1 MFEYHKAVS
10 TKLSSCSQA
19 GLLSLLILAF
29 PAFAATTVDLS
40 DTVVAPK
47 SSMGVNVGSAS
58 ANIVNG
64 GCFEAGADGNG
75 FAYEGWGWF
84 KAGGTYT
91 ASVDTSTFVSGKQ
104 SQKISV
110 SAAPATMEQAA
121 VDLPQLKLTRVL
133 TPSGAYVIKAMLK
146 SDVANSRVQLGIVD
160 GGWGVHYSPVFNLTT
175 TWTAYSWTYTSASTD
190 LWRGVAV
197 TYLDNANYWID
208 NLASWDANNIDPAT
222 GFVKTYVDRL
232 KELKPTMLRL
242 GGLGVNGMTLEHY
255 LFKPWPL
262 SYGPPPNEY
271 LNINTFMTLCKVA
284 NASAF
289 ITVPPA
295 FTDTA
300 SAATQTDL
308 TVDLVNNH
316 YSDHGNIVDYLGGD
330 NTTTYGAR
338 RIADGFARWDTQ
350 TPFIYYEM
358 GNETWGTPDGKWDMH
373 LGLSGDPWMQTYAT
387 YCTKRMTDMKGRAGW
402 RSNMR
407 VGFGGFAADSDS
419 WAGYSTILIPA
430 IKTLA
435 DFGTIFMYY
444 GSGDNTNT
452 DEQIYGG
459 LFAKAQWHQ
468 RVIGN
473 MNATYAAAAGHTVE
487 CCIYEGNCVWGNYY
501 NGPSA
506 NDMFDYSHEVSAGA
520 AVSLLDNYAA
530 GNHAGVVWNNHFAFT
545 GGSWS
550 SLTDEPNYYRK
561 PAYQALKIFNNY
573 ISGNMIT
580 STVSGAGT
588 WNDTITSEQN
598 VPYVACYPYK
608 SGSNYSILLV
618 NRHRTTAQTIT
629 INRPLTVSQ
638 LVSLSAADINANNET
653 GENVTMQVQ
662 TVSSSGNSY
671 TVTVPPFSA
680 YLVTAQDY
688 VPSAPTVSLTSPAN
702 GAIYAVGANISLT
715 ATAASS
721 SSTISKVEFYKG
733 TTLLGTATT
742 SPYTFA
748 WNNVSAGQYAL
759 TAKATDGNGLS
770 TTSSTVNITVNAPPT
785 VSLTSPANG
794 AIYAVGANISLTAIA
809 ASTSSMISK
818 VEFYKGTTL
827 LGTATTSPYTFAWN
841 NVGAGQYAL
850 TAKATDGNGFST
862 TSSTVNITVNAPPTV
877 SLTSPANGANYATG
891 ANISLTATAASTSST
906 ISKVEFYKGTTLLG
920 TATTSPYTFAWNNIS
935 AGQYALTAK
944 ATDGNGLSKTSSTVN
959 ITVNAP
965 PTVSLTSPTN
975 GASFSVGANILL
987 TATAASSSSTVSK
1000 VEFFQGTTLLGTA
1013 TTSPYSF
1020 TWNNVSAGNYSLTAK
1035 VTDGNG
1041 LTATSSPVSS
1051 SVAIPHPLP
1060 PTVNL
1065 TSPANGAMY
1074 LAGSSVSLT
1083 ATAASSGATVSKV
1096 EFYQG
1101 STLLGTDTVSPYT
1114 CTWNNV
1120 AAGQYALTAKA
1131 TDSNGLSTTSS
1142 IVNIIVNNSVPL
1154 TITSVATAFPN
1165 PAGEGQ
1171 MVNLAVGASGNAGD
1185 TLTYT
1190 WDLGDGNQ
1198 GVGASMNHAFLAA
1211 GTYTVSVTVDDS
1223 HGGIVS
1229 STLSVQVNAA
1239 VVGTGIDSDGDG
1251 FSDSFESGVGTDPGS
1266 AINTPTGTPITVDGV
1281 MTLTIKKASVKLN
1294 FAKSGG
1300 AGAKGSDS
1308 ISFAGT
1314 VAVPAG
1320 FNSNGAK
1327 TFFIVGGVIKTLVLT
1342 AKGGGVSG
1350 GDSVKVSFK
1359 SKKGVVLATPTAK
1372 YSVNFKKGNFAA
1384 TLAATGLTNSNVKAV
1399 PVTVPFTFIFN
1410 NVVYQKT
1417 QTMYYTARKGKMGV
1431 AK

>member
-1 MFEYHKAVS
+1 MSEYHKTVS
-10 TKLSSCSQA
+10 RKMSTCARA
-19 GLLSLLILAF
+19 GLLSLLLLAL
-29 PAFAATTVDLS
+29 PAFGATTVNLS

-47 SSMGVNVGSAS
+47 SSMGVNVSSAS

-75 FAYEGWGWF
+75 FASEGWGWF
-84 KAGGTYT
+84 KAGGAFT

-110 SAAPATMEQAA
+110 SAAPVTMEQAA

-133 TPSGAYVIKAMLK
+133 TPSGAYVVKAMLK

-160 GGWGVHYSPVFNLTT
+160 GGWGVHYSPVFNVTT

-190 LWRGVAV
+190 IWRGVAV
-197 TYLDNANYWID
+197 QYLDNANYWID
-208 NLASWDANNIDPAT
+208 NLASWDANNTDPAT

-232 KELKPTMLRL
+232 IELKPTMLRL

-271 LNINTFMTLCKVA
+271 LNINTFMALCKVA

-316 YSDHGNIVDYLGGD
+316 YADHGNIVDYLGGD
-330 NTTTYGAR
+330 NSTTYGAR
-338 RIADGFARWDTQ
+338 RAADGFARWDTQ

-358 GNETWGTPDGKWDMH
+358 GNETWGTPDGIWDMH
-373 LGLSGDPWMQTYAT
+373 LGLPGDPWMQTYAT
-387 YCTKRMTDMKGRAGW
+387 YCSKRMTDMKSRTGW

-430 IKTLA
+430 IKTVA

-444 GSGDNTNT
+444 GSGSNANT

-468 RVIGN
+468 RVIGS
-473 MNATYAAAAGHTVE
+473 MNATYATAAGHTVE

-506 NDMFDYSHEVSAGA
+506 NDMFNYSHEVSAGA

-530 GNHAGVVWNNHFAFT
+530 GNHAGVTWNNHFAFT

-561 PAYQALKIFNNY
+561 PAYFALKLFNNY

-580 STVSGAGT
+580 ANVSGAGT
-588 WNDTITSEQN
+588 WNDTITGEQN

-608 SGSNYSILLV
+608 NGSNYSILLV
-618 NRHRTTAQTIT
+618 NRHRTAAQTIT

-638 LVSLSAADINANNET
+638 LVTLSAADINANNET
-653 GENVTMQVQ
+653 GEGVTLQVQ
-662 TVSSSGNSY
+662 SVSSSGNSY
-671 TVTVPPFSA
+671 TVTVPPFTA

-688 VPSAPTVSLTSPAN
+688 VPT
-702 GAIYAVGANISLT
+702 
-715 ATAASS
+715 
-721 SSTISKVEFYKG
+721 
-733 TTLLGTATT
+733 
-742 SPYTFA
+742 
-748 WNNVSAGQYAL
+748 
-759 TAKATDGNGLS
+759 
-770 TTSSTVNITVNAPPT
+770 PPT
-785 VSLTSPANG
+785 VSLTSPVNG
-794 AIYAVGANISLTAIA
+794 TQYTTGANVSLAATA
-809 ASTSSMISK
+809 
-818 VEFYKGTTL
+818 
-827 LGTATTSPYTFAWN
+827 TATT
-841 NVGAGQYAL
+841 
-850 TAKATDGNGFST
+850 
-862 TSSTVNITVNAPPTV
+862 
-877 SLTSPANGANYATG
+877 
-891 ANISLTATAASTSST
+891 
-906 ISKVEFYKGTTLLG
+906 
-920 TATTSPYTFAWNNIS
+920 
-935 AGQYALTAK
+935 
-944 ATDGNGLSKTSSTVN
+944 
-959 ITVNAP
+959 
-965 PTVSLTSPTN
+965 
-975 GASFSVGANILL
+975 
-987 TATAASSSSTVSK
+987 
-1000 VEFFQGTTLLGTA
+1000 
-1013 TTSPYSF
+1013 
-1020 TWNNVSAGNYSLTAK
+1020 
-1035 VTDGNG
+1035 
-1041 LTATSSPVSS
+1041 
-1051 SVAIPHPLP
+1051 
-1060 PTVNL
+1060 
-1065 TSPANGAMY
+1065 
-1074 LAGSSVSLT
+1074 
-1083 ATAASSGATVSKV
+1083 SGATVSKV

-1101 STLLGTDTVSPYT
+1101 NTLLGTDTVTPYTYTWNNVTTGQYALTAKATDSNGMSTTSSIVNITVNIPGVPTVNLTSPANGTQFTTGANVSIAATATSSGATVSKVEFFQGSTLLGTATVSPYT
-1114 CTWNNV
+1114 YTWNNV

-1131 TDSNGLSTTSS
+1131 TDSNGMSTTSS
-1142 IVNIIVNNSVPL
+1142 IVNITVNNSSSAL
-1154 TITSVATAFPN
+1154 TISSAATAFPN
-1165 PAGEGQ
+1165 PAGVGQ
-1171 MVNLAVGASGNAGD
+1171 PINLLVGATGSAGD

-1198 GVGASMNHAFLAA
+1198 GVGASMSHAYLTA
-1211 GTYTVSVTVDDS
+1211 GIYTVSVVVDDG
-1223 HGGIVS
+1223 HGGTVS
-1229 STLSVQVNAA
+1229 STMTVQVNAA
-1239 VVGTGIDSDGDG
+1239 VVGAGIDSDGDG
-1251 FSDSFESGVGTDPGS
+1251 FSDSFESSVGTDSGS
-1266 AINTPTGTPITVDGV
+1266 AGSTPTGMPITVAGV
-1281 MTLTIKKASVKLN
+1281 NALTIKKASIKLN
-1294 FAKSGG
+1294 FVK
-1300 AGAKGSDS
+1300 KGSDS
-1308 ISFAGT
+1308 ISFSGT

-1327 TFFIVGGVIKTLVLT
+1327 TFFFAGGVVKTLTLT

-1359 SKKGVVLATPTAK
+1359 SKKGVVQSTPTAK
-1372 YSVNFKKGNFAA
+1372 YSVNFKKGTFAA
-1384 TLAATGLTNSNVKAV
+1384 TLAGAGLTNINAKAA
-1399 PVTVPFTFIFN
+1399 PVSVPFTFIFN

-1417 QTMYYTARKGKMGV
+1417 QTMHYTARKGKMGV